1 MEKNTKMI
9 SGITSYIYSEL
20 GSSSSLLPLAIKD
33 VANSTGLTA
42 GSYIT
47 GKNVESQDRFI
58 DEFGTEAIWIGGIP
72 FLKGL
77 TNFTLYKALGIDPK
91 FDVRNFKNKEI
102 LALAIEKAPTKEIA
116 ESIKKAAAKEKLVK
130 NLAIG
135 KFVFATAGAI
145 ALYTGLTK
153 YRQNYR
159 LKKAK
164 EELAEKNKNSNHI
177 NKASV
182 QMKPEVPQAFKGVAH
197 QKGKDI
203 TFSGGLQ
210 EFMFNP
216 AKNMMLL
223 DGAITEERLRNSQ
236 STQEFINYSIKE
248 AGTWLF
254 MYFAGDMIKNHL
266 EKKSLAKKQPLPIS
280 LDSRIIECKELR
292 EAFRLGTIKQSLDDF
307 AQKCPET
314 ASDVDIYKFIHENQD
329 NFIVKMGKKSK
340 LIATVKGS
348 KDVTS
353 SKIDTRAY
361 LDIKEF
367 KNLKDELNLLYE
379 KAPKDDL
386 DGYLKKVIKAKRISV
401 IKNIGTC
408 VGALGVA
415 VPLLMIAMR
424 YILPNN
430 KEYKVMEQAR
440 KENTIAT
447 A

>member
-1 MEKNTKMI
+1 MI

-77 TNFTLYKALGIDPK
+77 TNLTLYKILGIDPK

-130 NLAIG
+130 NLAMG

-164 EELAEKNKNSNHI
+164 EELAEKNKNSSRVKNANYAPLKHSI
-177 NKASV
+177 
-182 QMKPEVPQAFKGVAH
+182 PQAFRGVKQ

-236 STQEFINYSIKE
+236 SKQEFINYSIKE

-292 EAFRLGTIKQSLDDF
+292 EAFRLGTIKQSLDEF
-307 AQKCPET
+307 AKKCPET

-340 LIATVKGS
+340 LIATIKS
-348 KDVTS
+348 AQDDTI

-379 KAPKDDL
+379 KAPKEDL

-401 IKNIGTC
+401 LKNIGTC

-440 KENTIAT
+440 KETTKPIAT

>member
-1 MEKNTKMI
+1 MI
-9 SGITSYIYSEL
+9 SGVTSYLYSEL

-33 VANSTGLTA
+33 IANSTGLTA

-58 DEFGTEAIWIGGIP
+58 DEFGTQAIWLGAIP
-72 FLKGL
+72 FFKGL
-77 TNFTLYKALGIDPK
+77 TNFTVYKLLGIDPK

-116 ESIKKAAAKEKLVK
+116 ESIKKAAENEKLVK
-130 NLAIG
+130 ALALG
-135 KFVFATAGAI
+135 KFAFATAGAI
-145 ALYTGLTK
+145 AAYTGLTK

-164 EELAEKNKNSNHI
+164 EEIAEKNK
-177 NKASV
+177 
-182 QMKPEVPQAFKGVAH
+182 QQKPTQYAFKTAGKVPQAFQGIKQ

-203 TFSGGLQ
+203 SFNGGLQ

-236 STQEFINYSIKE
+236 SKQEFINYSIKE

-307 AQKCPET
+307 AKKCPET

-340 LIATVKGS
+340 LIATIKS
-348 KDVTS
+348 ENTEKPA
-353 SKIDTRAY
+353 KIDTRAY
-361 LDIKEF
+361 LDIDKF
-367 KNLKDELNLLYE
+367 KDLKDELTLLYE
-379 KAPKDDL
+379 KAPKDDI
-386 DGYLKKVIKAKRISV
+386 DGYLKNVIKAKRISV
-401 IKNIGTC
+401 LKNIGIC
-408 VGALGVA
+408 IGALGVA
-415 VPLLMIAMR
+415 VPLMMIAMR

-430 KEYKVMEQAR
+430 KEYKVMEQAK
-440 KENTIAT
+440 KETESKTIAN